1 MGLTGAAHRRFRD
14 YSLGMRQRLYLASQ
28 LFPGVRLLLLDE
40 PTNGLDVEGRE
51 EVWSA
56 LQALVRQ
63 GVSLFVSTHQV
74 LEAER
79 FAECLVILH
88 GGRVVYQGP
97 YRDLAER
104 RRLVLRV
111 DDANEALA
119 VLRAAGYEAL
129 LGRRPGELYV
139 EDASGRMDAL
149 LAYLSQRGVQV
160 LDYRLE
166 DLEELYW
173 RIKDGLERA
182 A

>member
-1 MGLTGAAHRRFRD
+1 
-14 YSLGMRQRLYLASQ
+14 
-28 LFPGVRLLLLDE
+28 
-40 PTNGLDVEGRE
+40 
-51 EVWSA
+51 
-56 LQALVRQ
+56 
-63 GVSLFVSTHQV
+63 V

-79 FAECLVILH
+79 FAEYLVILH
-88 GGRVVYQGP
+88 GGRVVYQGS

-111 DDANEALA
+111 DDADEALA

-139 EDASGRMDAL
+139 EDASGRVDAL

-160 LDYRLE
+160 FDYRLE